1 MGSGRAG
8 TLAAMSRS
16 YPPRGNLRA
25 HNFFTRFAKAILEVF
40 WYLKWVMRHIIGKPQ
55 MSTFQRYKIFMN
67 WSSDEKVMAPESQG
81 IGAVFSP
88 FFDEDSGQTRE
99 ATGEPRVASYS
110 WSCSLSYVPRLTDQ
124 LVVSQKE
131 SSREGSCPGGKTRQI
146 FSAFSLFFI
155 CVHAHG

>member
-1 MGSGRAG
+1 MTCGSLTRHVAP
-8 TLAAMSRS
+8 LAN
-16 YPPRGNLRA
+16 PPRFVCLYSFLTGFSRQ
-25 HNFFTRFAKAILEVF
+25 ILGAF
-40 WYLKWVMRHIIGKPQ
+40 YCSKWVMRGTVGNLEK
-55 MSTFQRYKIFMN
+55 STFQQYTVCTN

-99 ATGEPRVASYS
+99 ATGEPRVVSYS